1 MIAGIGTD
9 IIEVERITASI
20 EKQSG
25 FRELVFSPGEI
36 AYCESKTH
44 KYEHYAARLAV
55 KEALA
60 KALGTGWLQGTN
72 INEAEVLND
81 EKGKPYL
88 NFIGE
93 TANIIAA
100 MHFTAFHVS
109 ISHTKNIATA
119 VVVIEK
125 NNNN

>member
-9 IIEVERITASI
+9 IVEVERIAAKI
-20 EKQSG
+20 EKENG
-25 FRELVFSPGEI
+25 FRELVFSQNEI
-36 AYCESKTH
+36 QYCESKAH

-60 KALGTGWLQGTN
+60 KALGTGWLEGTN

-88 NFIGE
+88 DFVGE
-93 TANIIAA
+93 TAAIISA
-100 MHFTAFHVS
+100 MHINTFHVS
-109 ISHTKNIATA
+109 ISHTKSMATA
-119 VVVIEK
+119 IVIVEK
-125 NNNN
+125 ND